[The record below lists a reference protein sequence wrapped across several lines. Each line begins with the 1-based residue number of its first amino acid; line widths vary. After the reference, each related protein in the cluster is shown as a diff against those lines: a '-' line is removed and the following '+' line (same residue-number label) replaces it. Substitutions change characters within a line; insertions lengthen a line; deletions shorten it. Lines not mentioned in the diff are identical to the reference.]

1 MPTGETIFLTLLEV
15 SILILLADLAG
26 GVLSRYGFPRVVAE
40 LLIGLAL
47 SPYALGSLLNA
58 FMHLELFTI
67 NDYLLFLTNLSIIL
81 LLFASGLEHGLSTLR
96 EGGIYGVLAA
106 VFGAITPFALVY
118 WALTTV
124 GLQPTE
130 SAIIAL
136 STAPT
141 SLAVVAGII
150 EREGLTGL
158 PSTRVLITAASIDD
172 VVALILLSMVITT
185 VGAGGLTYGAITAA
199 VKTVALW
206 VLVFIL
212 SVLFIPRALNRVGE
226 EVITYASLVVLFGI
240 VLIMTT
246 LGFSE
251 VIAAFIAGVAVAES
265 RSSQRVRETVNVLLA
280 IFGSIFFIAMGLQLN
295 FRYILNTEVLVVAL
309 VVSLAAVVGKVVGI
323 YPFAYLRLRNRRDS
337 MVVSYGMIP
346 RGEMGLVIASIGL
359 SSGLIN
365 MGEFGIIILM
375 VLITTIVGAVV
386 YRREA
391 CRVRLTR
398 TD

>member
-1 MPTGETIFLTLLEV
+1 M
-15 SILILLADLAG
+15 
-26 GVLSRYGFPRVVAE
+26 
-40 LLIGLAL
+40 
-47 SPYALGSLLNA
+47 
-58 FMHLELFTI
+58 
-67 NDYLLFLTNLSIIL
+67 
-81 LLFASGLEHGLSTLR
+81 
-96 EGGIYGVLAA
+96 
-106 VFGAITPFALVY
+106 
-118 WALTTV
+118 
-124 GLQPTE
+124 
-130 SAIIAL
+130 
-136 STAPT
+136 
-141 SLAVVAGII
+141 
-150 EREGLTGL
+150 
-158 PSTRVLITAASIDD
+158 
-172 VVALILLSMVITT
+172 
-185 VGAGGLTYGAITAA
+185 
-199 VKTVALW
+199 
-206 VLVFIL
+206 
-212 SVLFIPRALNRVGE
+212 
-226 EVITYASLVVLFGI
+226 ITYASLVVLFGI

-309 VVSLAAVVGKVVGI
+309 VVSLAAVVSKVVGI
-323 YPFAYLRLRNRRDS
+323 YPFAYLRLRNHRDS
-337 MVVSYGMIP
+337 MVVSYGMMP

-398 TD
+398 AD